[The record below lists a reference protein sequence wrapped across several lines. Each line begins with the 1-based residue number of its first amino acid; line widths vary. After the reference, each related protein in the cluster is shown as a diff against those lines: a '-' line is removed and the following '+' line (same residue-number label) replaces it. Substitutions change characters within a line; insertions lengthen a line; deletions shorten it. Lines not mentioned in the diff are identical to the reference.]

1 MTHATL
7 QMSSH
12 AGCRNCYDNDEQF
25 IWPGFRHVFGKPR
38 RPNVQGAVERV
49 NREIAKA
56 VMCWI
61 AQHGSLKWTCAIG
74 KLQYW
79 LNQRPNTRMKGTVH
93 VTGSVNAV
101 VYRWDERS

>member
-1 MTHATL
+1 MGILTSGMHMCT
-7 QMSSH
+7 
-12 AGCRNCYDNDEQF
+12 QF

-56 VMCWI
+56 IMCWI
-61 AQHGSLKWTCAIG
+61 AQHASLAWTCAIA

-79 LNQRPNTRMKGTVH
+79 LNQRPNTRMNGAMPFARVGTNVH
-93 VTGSVNAV
+93 
-101 VYRWDERS
+101 